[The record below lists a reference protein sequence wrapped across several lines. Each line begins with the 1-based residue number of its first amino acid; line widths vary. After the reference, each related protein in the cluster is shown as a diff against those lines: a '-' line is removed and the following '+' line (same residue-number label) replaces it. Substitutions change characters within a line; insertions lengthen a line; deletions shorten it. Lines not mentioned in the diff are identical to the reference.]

1 MPLTSLRFK
10 PGINREATSYSNA
23 GGWFNGDKIRFRF
36 GNAEKIG
43 GWSTYSDNTFLGT
56 CRALFSWVA
65 LDGTNFLGVGTNLK
79 YYIANGGVY
88 NDITPIR
95 DTTAAGDATF
105 SASNGSTI
113 ITVTEDAH
121 GALLNDF
128 VTFSGAVLLGSG
140 GVVSA
145 TVLNKQHQVSNVIS
159 NNSYQIDVASSM
171 NTTAIDAS
179 GGINASV
186 TSVSVDD
193 TSSFQSAGTLKI
205 GDELITYSGK
215 TADSFTGLSRGALS
229 TTAAAH
235 DDDATITEMPN
246 SSDSGNGGS
255 ATVAKYEINTR
266 LDTNFFG
273 TGWGAGVWNGV
284 DTSDSITTLAEAL
297 DASETGIDVTSATGI
312 SATDIISVED
322 ELMLVGSI
330 SSNTLTV
337 TRGHGG
343 TTAATHLNGLAVRL
357 RKGNDI
363 AAEDTVT
370 LINDGSGLT
379 AVATTVTVDSAAN
392 FASSGHIKIGDEIIE
407 YTGTTSTTFTGL
419 VRGSFATTATT
430 HADNAAVFEANFGW
444 GMPATSTVAGSNLSN
459 WTHDNFGEDLLL
471 NVKNGGIYYWDR
483 TSGIAARAIELKDV
497 PNSILA
503 PTIAKQIMVSDQSR
517 HIIAFGCDGEG
528 SIGTQ
533 DPLLIR
539 FGSQESLIDFQTRA
553 ENTAGELRIS
563 TGSEIVVAIQT
574 KQQILVYTDV
584 SLHGMQFLG
593 DPFTFGLT
601 EISRNITIAGP
612 NAAIAVNDFVFWMGS
627 KEFYVYGGTVQRLPC
642 TVLDYVFSDFNR
654 DQIGKVYAGH
664 NSSYGEVWWFYP
676 SKNSTVNDRYV
687 IYNYQ
692 EKIWYFGNLARTAW
706 VDRGINQYPIAA
718 STDNKLYYH
727 EFGQDDGST
736 NPPSAISANIE
747 SSQMDIGD
755 GEKFTLVRRVLPDVT
770 FRDSTSSTPKV
781 NMVVKARNF
790 PGVTFNETTSKEVS
804 RSVSTPVELF
814 TEQLHVRLR
823 GRSFAFRIESDA
835 TGVMWRLGTPRV
847 DIRPD
852 GQR

>member
-10 PGINREATSYSNA
+10 PGINREATSYSNE

-65 LDGTNFLGVGTNLK
+65 LDGTKYLGLGTNLK
-79 YYIANGGVY
+79 YYIADGGQY
-88 NDITPIR
+88 NDITPTR
-95 DTTAAGDATF
+95 GDPASLTDPFTAT
-105 SASNGSTI
+105 NGSKI
-113 ITVTEDAH
+113 ITVNDTAH
-121 GALLNDF
+121 GANLNDF
-128 VTFSGAVLLGSG
+128 VTFTGASTLSGTVTD
-140 GVVSA
+140 
-145 TVLNKQHQVSNVIS
+145 TVLNTEHQITRII
-159 NNSYQIDVASSM
+159 NNDNYEITLSANANS
-171 NTTAIDAS
+171 TDATNS
-179 GGINASV
+179 PGGGSV
-186 TSVSVDD
+186 T
-193 TSSFQSAGTLKI
+193 A
-205 GDELITYSGK
+205 TYQVN
-215 TADSFTGLSRGALS
+215 TG
-229 TTAAAH
+229 
-235 DDDATITEMPN
+235 
-246 SSDSGNGGS
+246 
-255 ATVAKYEINTR
+255 

-284 DTSDSITTLAEAL
+284 NTNEGTSTLNGAL
-297 DASETGIDVTSATGI
+297 TNSATSVVVSSNSDLG
-312 SATDIISVED
+312 ATQNVGDIISVAG
-322 ELMLVGSI
+322 ELMLVGNI

-343 TTAATHLNGLAVRL
+343 TTAVAHASGELVRL
-357 RKGNDI
+357 VKGNST
-363 AAEDTVT
+363 AEDDTVT
-370 LINDGSGLT
+370 LINGSSLAT
-379 AVATTVTVDSAAN
+379 DVTATTVTVDSAAN
-392 FASSGHIKIGDEIIE
+392 FASSGYIKIEDEIIE

-419 VRGSFATTATT
+419 LRGSLNTTAAT
-430 HADNAAVFEANFGW
+430 HADNEAVIEASFGW
-444 GMPATSTVAGSNLSN
+444 GMPAESTVSGANLTN
-459 WTHDNFGEDLLL
+459 WTHDNFGEDLLI
-471 NVKNGGIYYWDR
+471 NVRNGGIYYWDR
-483 TSGIAARAIELKDV
+483 TSGTTTRAKELSGL
-497 PNSILA
+497 PGATLT

-539 FGSQESLIDFQTRA
+539 FGSQESLLDFQTRA

-601 EISRNITIAGP
+601 EISRNITIASP

-654 DQIGKVYAGH
+654 DQIGKVFAGH

-676 SKNSTVNDRYV
+676 SKNSTANDRYV

-692 EKIWYFGNLARTAW
+692 EKIWYFGTLARTAW

-718 STDNKLYYH
+718 STDNKLYYQ

-755 GEKFTLVRRVLPDVT
+755 GEKFSLVRRVLPDIT
-770 FRDSTSSTPKV
+770 FRDSTNETPRV

-804 RSVSTPVELF
+804 RSVTTPIELF

-823 GRSFAFRIESDA
+823 GRSFAFRIESDT

>member
-10 PGINREATSYSNA
+10 PGINREATSYSNE

-65 LDGTNFLGVGTNLK
+65 LDGTKYLGVGTNLK
-79 YYIANGGVY
+79 YYIADGGLY
-88 NDITPIR
+88 YDITPER
-95 DTTAAGDATF
+95 DPPASLTNPFTATAT
-105 SASNGSTI
+105 SGREKI
-113 ITVTEDAH
+113 ITVSDAGH
-121 GALLNDF
+121 GAVLNDF
-128 VTFSGAVLLGSG
+128 VTFSGASTMG
-140 GVVSA
+140 GTVTA
-145 TVLNKQHQVSNVIS
+145 AVLNTEHQITRIVNNDVYEITLSANANSTDVSNSPGGGSVTAT
-159 NNSYQIDVASSM
+159 YQI
-171 NTTAIDAS
+171 NT
-179 GGINASV
+179 G
-186 TSVSVDD
+186 
-193 TSSFQSAGTLKI
+193 
-205 GDELITYSGK
+205 
-215 TADSFTGLSRGALS
+215 
-229 TTAAAH
+229 
-235 DDDATITEMPN
+235 
-246 SSDSGNGGS
+246 
-255 ATVAKYEINTR
+255 

-284 DTSDSITTLAEAL
+284 DTDELTTTLAEDL
-297 DASETGIDVTSATGI
+297 DASEEGVDVASATGI
-312 SATDIISVED
+312 TTNDFIDIGG
-322 ELMLVGSI
+322 ELMKVSGI
-330 SSNTLTV
+330 SSNTV
-337 TRGHGG
+337 NVASGRGHGG
-343 TTAATHLNGLAVRL
+343 TTATTHDSGELVRL
-357 RKGNDI
+357 VKGNATSED
-363 AAEDTVT
+363 DTVT
-370 LINDGSGLT
+370 LINDGSNLSAT
-379 AVATTVTVDSAAN
+379 ATTVTVDSAAD
-392 FASSGHIKIGDEIIE
+392 FASSGYIKINDEIIE
-407 YTGTTSTTFTGL
+407 YTGKTSTTFTGL
-419 VRGSFATTATT
+419 IRGSLSTTAAA
-430 HADNAAVFEANFGW
+430 HNDNDAVIEAAFGW
-444 GMPATSTVAGSNLSN
+444 GMPAEATVSGAVLTN

-483 TSGIAARAIELKDV
+483 TSGTAARAVELSSLTGSV
-497 PNSILA
+497 LA
-503 PTIAKQIMVSDQSR
+503 PTVAKQIMVSDQSR

-539 FGSQESLIDFQTRA
+539 FGSQESLLDFQTRA

-654 DQIGKVYAGH
+654 DQIGKVFAGH

-676 SKNSTVNDRYV
+676 SKSSNVNDRYV

-692 EKIWYFGNLARTAW
+692 EKIWYFGNLGRTAW

-755 GEKFTLVRRVLPDVT
+755 GEKFSLVRRVLPDIT
-770 FRDSTSSTPKV
+770 FRDSETQTPKV

-804 RSVSTPVELF
+804 RSVSTPIELF

-823 GRSFAFRIESDA
+823 GRSFAFRIESDT

>member
-10 PGINREATSYSNA
+10 PGINREATSYSNE

-65 LDGTNFLGVGTNLK
+65 LDGTKYLGVGTNLK
-79 YYIANGGVY
+79 YYIADGGQY
-88 NDITPIR
+88 NDITPTR
-95 DTTAAGDATF
+95 GDPASLTDPFTAT
-105 SASNGSTI
+105 NGSKI
-113 ITVTEDAH
+113 ITVKDTAH
-121 GALLNDF
+121 GANLNDF
-128 VTFSGAVLLGSG
+128 VTFTGASTLSGTVTD
-140 GVVSA
+140 
-145 TVLNKQHQVSNVIS
+145 TVLNTEHQITRII
-159 NNSYQIDVASSM
+159 NNDNYEITLSANANS
-171 NTTAIDAS
+171 TDATNS
-179 GGINASV
+179 PGGGSV
-186 TSVSVDD
+186 T
-193 TSSFQSAGTLKI
+193 A
-205 GDELITYSGK
+205 TYQVN
-215 TADSFTGLSRGALS
+215 TG
-229 TTAAAH
+229 
-235 DDDATITEMPN
+235 
-246 SSDSGNGGS
+246 
-255 ATVAKYEINTR
+255 

-284 DTSDSITTLAEAL
+284 NTNEGTSTLNGALTNSDTSVVVSSNSDL
-297 DASETGIDVTSATGI
+297 DATQNVG
-312 SATDIISVED
+312 DIISVAG
-322 ELMLVGSI
+322 ELMLVGNI

-343 TTAATHLNGLAVRL
+343 TTAVAHASGELVRL
-357 RKGNDI
+357 VKGNSTT
-363 AAEDTVT
+363 EDDTAT
-370 LINDGSGLT
+370 LINGSSLAT
-379 AVATTVTVDSAAN
+379 DVTATTVTVDSAAN
-392 FASSGHIKIGDEIIE
+392 FASSGYIRIEDEIIE

-419 VRGSFATTATT
+419 LRGSLNTTAAV
-430 HADNAAVFEANFGW
+430 HADNEAVIEASFGW
-444 GMPATSTVAGSNLSN
+444 GMPAESTVSGANLSN
-459 WTHDNFGEDLLL
+459 WTHDNFGEDLLI

-483 TSGIAARAIELKDV
+483 TSGTTTRAKELSGL
-497 PNSILA
+497 PGATLT
-503 PTIAKQIMVSDQSR
+503 PTIANQIMVSDQSR

-539 FGSQESLIDFQTRA
+539 FGSQESLLDFQTRA

-601 EISRNITIAGP
+601 EISRNITIASP

-654 DQIGKVYAGH
+654 DQIGKVFAGH

-676 SKNSTVNDRYV
+676 SKSSNANDRYV

-692 EKIWYFGNLARTAW
+692 EKIWYFGTLNRTAW

-718 STDNKLYYH
+718 STDNKLYYQ

-755 GEKFTLVRRVLPDVT
+755 GEKFTLVRRVLPDIT
-770 FRDSTSSTPKV
+770 FRDSTNQTPRV

-804 RSVSTPVELF
+804 QSVSTPIELF

-823 GRSFAFRIESDA
+823 GRSFAFRIESDT

>member
-10 PGINREATSYSNA
+10 PGINREATSYSNE

-36 GNAEKIG
+36 GNVEKIG

-65 LDGTNFLGVGTNLK
+65 LDGTKYLGVGTNLK
-79 YYIANGGVY
+79 YYIADGGQY
-88 NDITPIR
+88 NDITPAR
-95 DTTAAGDATF
+95 GDPASLTNPFTATASSSVISVSDA
-105 SASNGSTI
+105 
-113 ITVTEDAH
+113 AH
-121 GALLNDF
+121 GAVLNDF
-128 VTFSGAVLLGSG
+128 VTFSGASSLGGTITAALLN
-140 GVVSA
+140 
-145 TVLNKQHQVSNVIS
+145 TEHQITRIV
-159 NNSYQIDVASSM
+159 NNDTYEITLSTNADSTDASSPPK
-171 NTTAIDAS
+171 
-179 GGINASV
+179 GGSV
-186 TSVSVDD
+186 T
-193 TSSFQSAGTLKI
+193 A
-205 GDELITYSGK
+205 TYQVN
-215 TADSFTGLSRGALS
+215 TG
-229 TTAAAH
+229 
-235 DDDATITEMPN
+235 
-246 SSDSGNGGS
+246 
-255 ATVAKYEINTR
+255 

-284 DTSDSITTLAEAL
+284 DTDELTTTLAEDL
-297 DASETGIDVTSATGI
+297 DASETGVDVASAADIATSDVIDVSG
-312 SATDIISVED
+312 
-322 ELMLVGSI
+322 ELMLVSGI

-343 TTAATHLNGLAVRL
+343 TTAAVHSSGEIVRL
-357 RKGNDI
+357 VLGNAT
-363 AAEDTVT
+363 AADDTVT

-379 AVATTVTVDSAAN
+379 AAATTVTVDSAAN
-392 FASSGHIKIGDEIIE
+392 FTTTGYIKINNEIIE
-407 YTGTTSTTFTGL
+407 YTGKTSTTFTGL
-419 VRGSFATTATT
+419 IRGSLSTTAAA
-430 HADNAAVFEANFGW
+430 HADNDAVIEAAFGW
-444 GMPATSTVAGSNLSN
+444 GMPAEATVSGAVLTN

-483 TSGIAARAIELKDV
+483 TAGTSSRAVELSSLTG
-497 PNSILA
+497 SILA
-503 PTIAKQIMVSDQSR
+503 PTLAKQIMVSDQSR

-539 FGSQESLIDFQTRA
+539 FGSQESLLDFQTRS

-654 DQIGKVYAGH
+654 DQIGKVFAGH

-676 SKNSTVNDRYV
+676 SKSSAVNDRYV

-718 STDNKLYYH
+718 STDNKLYYQ

-736 NPPSAISANIE
+736 NPPSAISANVE

-755 GEKFTLVRRVLPDVT
+755 GEKFTLVRRVLPDIT
-770 FRDSTSSTPKV
+770 FRDSTNETPRV

-790 PGVTFNETTSKEVS
+790 PGVTFNETASNQVS
-804 RSVSTPVELF
+804 RSVSSPIELF

-823 GRSFAFRIESDA
+823 GRAFAFRIESDT

>member
-1 MPLTSLRFK
+1 MPLTALKFK
-10 PGINREATSYSNA
+10 PGINRESTSYSNE

-36 GNAEKIG
+36 GNVEKIG
-43 GWSTYSDNTFLGT
+43 GWSAYSDSTFLGT

-65 LDGTNFLGVGTNLK
+65 LDATKYLGIGTNLK
-79 YYIANGGVY
+79 YYIADGGQY
-88 NDITPIR
+88 NDITPVR
-95 DTTAAGDATF
+95 STTGAGDVTFAAT
-105 SASNGSTI
+105 NGSSV
-113 ITVTEDAH
+113 ITVTDAAH
-121 GALLNDF
+121 GANLNDF
-128 VTFSGAVLLGSG
+128 VTFSGAASLGG
-140 GVVSA
+140 NVTA
-145 TVLNKQHQVSNVIS
+145 AILNAEHQITGIIN
-159 NNSYQIDVASSM
+159 NNSY
-171 NTTAIDAS
+171 TF
-179 GGINASV
+179 
-186 TSVSVDD
+186 SVSV
-193 TSSFQSAGTLKI
+193 TA
-205 GDELITYSGK
+205 SG
-215 TADSFTGLSRGALS
+215 
-229 TTAAAH
+229 
-235 DDDATITEMPN
+235 
-246 SSDSGNGGS
+246 SDSGNGGS
-255 ATVAKYEINTR
+255 STVGAYQVNTG

-284 DTSDSITTLAEAL
+284 DTDELTTTLSEDL
-297 DASETGIDVTSATGI
+297 DASETGVDVASATGI
-312 SATDIISVED
+312 STSDVIDVD
-322 ELMLVGSI
+322 GELMLVSGI

-343 TTAATHLNGLAVRL
+343 TTAAVHSTGSLVRL
-357 RKGNDI
+357 VLGNAT
-363 AAEDTVT
+363 AADDTVT
-370 LINDGSGLT
+370 LINDVGGST
-379 AVATTVTVDSAAN
+379 ATGTSETVDSTAS
-392 FASSGHIKIGDEIIE
+392 FASSGYIKINDEIIE
-407 YTGTTSTTFTGL
+407 YTGTTSTTFTGMI
-419 VRGSFATTATT
+419 RGSLSTTATT
-430 HADNAAVFEANFGW
+430 HSDNDAVIEASFGW
-444 GMPATSTVAGSNLSN
+444 GMPAEGTVSGAVLTN

-471 NVKNGGIYYWDR
+471 NIKNGGIFYWDR
-483 TSGIAARAIELKDV
+483 TSGTSSRAVALSSLSGS
-497 PNSILA
+497 NLA
-503 PTIAKQIMVSDQSR
+503 PTVAKQIMVSDQSR

-539 FGSQESLIDFQTRA
+539 FGSQESLLDFQTRA

-654 DQIGKVYAGH
+654 DQIGKVFAGH

-676 SKNSTVNDRYV
+676 SKSSAVNDKYV

-692 EKIWYFGNLARTAW
+692 EKIWYFGNLGRTAW

-718 STDNKLYYH
+718 STDSKLYYQ

-755 GEKFTLVRRVLPDVT
+755 GEKFTLVRRVLPDIT
-770 FRDSTSSTPKV
+770 FRDSTNETPRV

-790 PGVTFNETTSKEVS
+790 PGVTFNETTTKEVS
-804 RSVSTPVELF
+804 RSVSAPIELF

-823 GRSFAFRIESDA
+823 GRAFAFRIESDT

>member
-10 PGINREATSYSNA
+10 PGINREATSYSNE

-65 LDGTNFLGVGTNLK
+65 LDGTKYLGVGTNLK
-79 YYIANGGVY
+79 YYIADGGNY
-88 NDITPIR
+88 NDITPTR
-95 DTTAAGDATF
+95 GDPASLTDPFTAT
-105 SASNGSTI
+105 NGSKI
-113 ITVTEDAH
+113 ITVNDTAH
-121 GALLNDF
+121 GANLNDF
-128 VTFSGAVLLGSG
+128 VTFTGASTLSGTVTD
-140 GVVSA
+140 
-145 TVLNKQHQVSNVIS
+145 TVLNTEHQITRII
-159 NNSYQIDVASSM
+159 NNDNYEITLSANANS
-171 NTTAIDAS
+171 TDATNS
-179 GGINASV
+179 PGGGSV
-186 TSVSVDD
+186 T
-193 TSSFQSAGTLKI
+193 A
-205 GDELITYSGK
+205 TYQVN
-215 TADSFTGLSRGALS
+215 TG
-229 TTAAAH
+229 
-235 DDDATITEMPN
+235 
-246 SSDSGNGGS
+246 
-255 ATVAKYEINTR
+255 

-284 DTSDSITTLAEAL
+284 NTNEGTSTLNGALTNSDTSVVVSSNSDL
-297 DASETGIDVTSATGI
+297 DATQNVG
-312 SATDIISVED
+312 DIISVAG
-322 ELMLVGSI
+322 ELMLVGNI

-343 TTAATHLNGLAVRL
+343 TTAVAHASGELVRL
-357 RKGNDI
+357 VKGNST
-363 AAEDTVT
+363 AADDTVT
-370 LINDGSGLT
+370 LINGSSLAT
-379 AVATTVTVDSAAN
+379 DVTATTVTVDSAAN
-392 FASSGHIKIGDEIIE
+392 FASSGYIRIEDEIIE

-419 VRGSFATTATT
+419 LRGSLNTTAAV
-430 HADNAAVFEANFGW
+430 HADNEAVIEASFGW
-444 GMPATSTVAGSNLSN
+444 GMPAESTVSGANLSN
-459 WTHDNFGEDLLL
+459 WTHDNFGEDLLI

-483 TSGIAARAIELKDV
+483 TSGTTTRAKELSGL
-497 PNSILA
+497 PGATLT

-539 FGSQESLIDFQTRA
+539 FGSQESLLDFQTRA

-601 EISRNITIAGP
+601 EISRNITIASP

-654 DQIGKVYAGH
+654 DQIGKVFAGH

-676 SKNSTVNDRYV
+676 SKSSNANDRYV

-692 EKIWYFGNLARTAW
+692 EKIWYFGTLNRTAW

-718 STDNKLYYH
+718 STDNKLYYQ

-755 GEKFTLVRRVLPDVT
+755 GEKFTLVRRVLPDIT
-770 FRDSTSSTPKV
+770 FRDSTNQTPRV

-804 RSVSTPVELF
+804 RSVSTPIELF

-823 GRSFAFRIESDA
+823 GRSFAFRIESDT